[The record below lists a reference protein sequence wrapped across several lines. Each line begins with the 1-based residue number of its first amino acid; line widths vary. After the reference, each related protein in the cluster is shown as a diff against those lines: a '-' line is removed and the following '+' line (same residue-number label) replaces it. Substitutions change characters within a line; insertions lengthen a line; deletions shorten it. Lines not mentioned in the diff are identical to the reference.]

1 MMDRMRR
8 RLLYTGLLMIGLLPA
23 AEVSAV
29 SQSGVLFLM
38 IAPGARASGMGEAF
52 VAVADDAT
60 ASYWNPAGL
69 ALQSGTEVAFMHT
82 KWFPEFTTDMYYDFA
97 CWSHHL
103 EGVGTVGGHILYF
116 SYGELPYTSEFG
128 PEILDLYHSYEVAV
142 CGSFG
147 APVAEDVN
155 AGVNLKAIYSDLGP
169 GQNVERGDGKA
180 MSYAA
185 DVGLLYQGPI
195 PHLNLA
201 AVIQN
206 IGPDMMYI
214 DAGQSSPLPR
224 NLKTGASYH
233 LLETQFNSL
242 LITSEFN
249 LSLVNAEWWANVGS
263 EYWYSQLLALRTGYL
278 YDKYGE
284 VKTAT
289 FGVGVQ
295 YHRFRFDFG
304 YMTAQEGHPLADTM
318 RFSLAAR
325 F

>member
-1 MMDRMRR
+1 MKR
-8 RLLYTGLLMIGLLPA
+8 GLLLGSLFLAGFLIPA
-23 AEVSAV
+23 VALAI
-29 SQSGVLFLM
+29 SQAGVLFLM

-69 ALQSGTEVAFMHT
+69 AGQRGTEVAFMHS

-103 EGVGTVGGHILYF
+103 EGVGTIGGHIIYF
-116 SYGELPYTSEFG
+116 SYGDLPYTSEFG
-128 PEILDLYHSYEVAV
+128 PEILSLYHSYEVAV

-147 APVAEDVN
+147 SPVAEDFS

-185 DVGLLYQGPI
+185 DVGIMYRGPWA
-195 PHLNLA
+195 PVNLGA
-201 AVIQN
+201 MIQN
-206 IGPDMMYI
+206 VGPDMMYV
-214 DAGQSSPLPR
+214 DADQSSPLPR
-224 NLKTGASYH
+224 NLKAGAS
-233 LLETQFNSL
+233 LQLWDSPFNSL
-242 LITSEFN
+242 LVTGDFN
-249 LSLVNAEWWANVGS
+249 LSLVNSEWWIDAGS
-263 EYWYSQLLALRTGYL
+263 EYWYAELLALRAGYL

-289 FGVGVQ
+289 FGAGLR
-295 YHRFRFDFG
+295 YHIFRFDFG

-318 RFSLAAR
+318 RFSLAAL